1 MPNRDA
7 GHAGTIGADA
17 GGRPASDNADRFRDP
32 ISGDGWSP
40 LWTGL
45 ARVGGVLPP
54 AGRTN
59 DDPWALLGGGQHTP
73 GRGHSDGRA
82 IGTIGRRI
90 DHVGP
95 RFDALV
101 PPLGYAWWYID
112 AISDA
117 HGSDGGRFGLTIIGF
132 VGSVFS
138 PYYKASG
145 RARPEEHCSINVA
158 LYGPRSNRWT
168 MTERGSAKLQR
179 SAEMFQVG
187 PSSMRWDSDAL
198 TIDINEIGCP
208 VPLKV
213 KGKVRLYPDQLSTT
227 AFGLH
232 EDGQHL
238 WHPIAPRARVEVS
251 MDSPAI
257 SWSGSGYFDSN
268 FGREPLEAGFREWQ
282 WSRAH
287 LKDDVAVIYE
297 GERRDGSDFAMA
309 LRYDR
314 QGNWHDAE
322 LPPSARL
329 PGTTF
334 GMPRRTRGT
343 DAKVIKTWENAPFYS
358 RSALST
364 TIYGEPVRAVH
375 ESLSMDRFVSPIT
388 QLMLPFRMPRV
399 AR

>member
-1 MPNRDA
+1 MPNRNA
-7 GHAGTIGADA
+7 GDISEIGAQA
-17 GGRPASDNADRFRDP
+17 FGRSASDDADRFRDP

-59 DDPWALLGGGQHTP
+59 DDPWALLSGRQHAP
-73 GRGHSDGRA
+73 GRGRADGRA
-82 IGTIGRRI
+82 VGTIGRRI
-90 DHVGP
+90 RHIGP
-95 RFDALV
+95 RFDAHV
-101 PPLGYAWWYID
+101 DAQGYAWWYVD
-112 AISDA
+112 AISTD
-117 HGSDGGRFGLTIIGF
+117 SRFGLTIIGF
-132 VGSVFS
+132 IGSVFS

-145 RARPEEHCSINVA
+145 RGRPENHSSINVA
-158 LYGPRSNRWT
+158 LYGPRGNRWA
-168 MTERGSAKLQR
+168 MTERGAGRLIR
-179 SAEMFQVG
+179 SADTLQVG
-187 PSSMRWDSDAL
+187 PSAMHWDGDAL
-198 TIDINEIGCP
+198 TIDINEIACP
-208 VPLKV
+208 LPFPVR
-213 KGKVRLYPDQLSTT
+213 GKVRLYPEQISET

-238 WHPIAPRARVEVS
+238 WHPIAPRARVEVT
-251 MDSPAI
+251 MDSPGI
-257 SWSGSGYFDSN
+257 NWSGSGYFDSN
-268 FGREPLEAGFREWQ
+268 FGREPLETGFSEWQ

-287 LKDDVAVIYE
+287 LKDGVAVMYE

-314 QGNWHDAE
+314 QGNWHDAD
-322 LPPSARL
+322 LPPAARL

-343 DAKVIKTWENAPFYS
+343 NAKIVKTWENAPFYS

-364 TIYGEPVRAVH
+364 EIYGERVDAVH
-375 ESLSMDRFVSPIT
+375 ESLSMDRFVSPIV
-388 QLMLPFRMPRV
+388 QLMLPFRMPRI